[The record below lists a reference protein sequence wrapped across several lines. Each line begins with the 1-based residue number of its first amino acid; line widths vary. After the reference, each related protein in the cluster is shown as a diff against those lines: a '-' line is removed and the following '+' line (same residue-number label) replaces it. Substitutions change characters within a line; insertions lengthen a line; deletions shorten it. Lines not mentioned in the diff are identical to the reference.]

1 MQVRKTIN
9 TWDDW
14 TDYFEEWRK
23 DIGVEIP
30 EATSFFMTPL
40 YDDKPSKEV
49 EFGDFKGQ
57 HKWERISQVPNQT
70 MRDSLLQL
78 VFVQGDTE
86 FASTEQQRR
95 LLNNVPHDYDRYAA
109 VRIMLEEMRHGMQMA
124 NVLVNHFGSSGKLE
138 ARKLL
143 ERRASGAFPE
153 EKNPRLLGAF
163 NEAVD
168 NWIDFYTYTCFVDR
182 DGKYQ
187 LTMLAPCGFAPLA
200 RSAGPMLKEEAF
212 HLGSGNDGLG
222 RIIKAG
228 KVPTP
233 LLQKW
238 FNKWISV
245 ATDLFGKDESS
256 TAEWAY
262 VWGFKSRFD
271 EDKQREAGNI
281 DFNRKELNH
290 HNRDLYHAEVTDIVS
305 RLNNFVNEGQPKLYV
320 PDIKFHR
327 AIGRWANMPYSVTGE
342 LLTAQEYEKHL
353 KEVLPTEQDLAT
365 VAEIFKDPEWIQDK
379 KIPND
384 PWAYQKATHAG
395 AKNTA

>member
-14 TDYFEEWRK
+14 TDYFNMWR
-23 DIGVEIP
+23 DDVGVEIP
-30 EATSFFMTPL
+30 EAESFFMTPL

-49 EFGDFKGQ
+49 EFGDFAGQ
-57 HKWERISQVPNQT
+57 HKWDRIGQVPNQT
-70 MRDSLLQL
+70 MRDALLQL

-95 LLNNVPHDYDRYAA
+95 LLDNVPHDYDRYAA

-124 NVLVNHFGSSGKLE
+124 NVLVSHFGSSGKLE

-153 EKNPRLLGAF
+153 EANPRLLGAF

-187 LTMLAPCGFAPLA
+187 LKMLSPCGFAPLA

-228 KVPTP
+228 KVPTS

-262 VWGFKSRFD
+262 VWGLKSRFD
-271 EDKQREAGNI
+271 EDEQRKAGNM

-290 HNRDLYHAEVTDIVS
+290 HNRDLYHKEVTDLVS
-305 RLNNFVNEGQPKLYV
+305 RLNNFVPEDQPKLYV

-327 AIGRWANMPYSVTGE
+327 AIGRYANQPYSVKGE
-342 LLTAQEYEKHL
+342 LLGEEEYKKHL
-353 KEVLPTEQDLAT
+353 SEVLPTEKDIAA
-365 VAEIFKDPEWIQDK
+365 VEEIFKDPSWIEEK

-395 AKNTA
+395 AANKA